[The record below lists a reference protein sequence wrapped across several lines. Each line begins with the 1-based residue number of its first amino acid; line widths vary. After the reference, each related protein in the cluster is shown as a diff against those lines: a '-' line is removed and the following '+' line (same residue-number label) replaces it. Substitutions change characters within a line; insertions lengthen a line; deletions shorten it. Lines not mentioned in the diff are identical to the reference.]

1 MDWRCAWDG
10 RTPLAL
16 PLGGR
21 LRLEGTGGFGADVI
35 VGARQGGERIV
46 LSGRSHSHSLK
57 HVLQDLGVPPWVR
70 ERMPLLSDA
79 DGGLLAVADLAYS
92 ADFDAWLRESGA
104 WLRWDEQ

>member
-16 PLGGR
+16 PQGGQ
-21 LRLEGTGGFGADVI
+21 LRLEGMGGFGADVI

-79 DGGLLAVADLAYS
+79 DGRLLAIADLAYS
-92 ADFDAWLRESGA
+92 ADFDAWLRECGA